1 MFPQTLFKPLKSQAL
16 STRPSH
22 ALEFSSHTNF
32 HRSWPTL
39 FPQLH
44 HVKRPV
50 LATTKSAAAPAVDA
64 QPSAP
69 PASLEHIITE
79 FTSLS
84 DPRERSKLLIQKY
97 AKQLPSMDD
106 TLKTRENRVMGCTAQ
121 VWVSASLDSTNG
133 GTVTFTGDSDSE
145 ITRGLCAIL
154 VKSLSGLTP
163 HQIRNV
169 PSSSLQQ
176 IAALASPGGLARS
189 RTNGFLNM
197 LETMKK
203 KAAQLELQSSS
214 TTTTMNALPA
224 FPSLIIK
231 ADGASAQGAYA
242 EAQAAFLTPDPATV
256 TQLVHL
262 LSTKKIGVV
271 AHFYMD
277 PQVQG
282 VLSAAAKEWAHIKI
296 SDSLVMADGAVAM
309 AEAGCSTIVVLGV
322 DFMSENVRAIL
333 DEAGHS
339 GVDVYRM
346 ASDPIGCSLAE
357 AAESPEYD
365 SYLNEA
371 SKTPN
376 SLHVVYINTSLK
388 TKAVAHSMV
397 PTITCTSSNVV
408 NTVLTAFAQVP
419 GSHVWYG
426 PDSYMGANLA
436 ALFTSLAGLTDE
448 EVKQVHLSHTVASI
462 KSLLPRLRYFQ
473 NGTCIVHHL
482 FGEEVCDIVRRG
494 YPDAYLTAHFE
505 VPGEM
510 FSLAMEA
517 KRSRDMG
524 VVGSTQNI
532 LDFIAA
538 RVGEALERPHPD
550 RLQFV
555 LGTETGMITSI
566 VLKVQELLKK
576 AGGRQDVEVEIVFPV
591 SSDAITTESTMAS
604 ATTATGGVLP
614 GGLAVVP
621 GPASG
626 EGCSSEGGCASCPYM
641 KMNNLQALLTV
652 CQRVG
657 DAAGGSAMLEGYKP
671 KAYADKVGGKS
682 MARAGCEPILHMR
695 GFQKMGRLP
704 DDLVVDITTRY

>member
-1 MFPQTLFKPLKSQAL
+1 
-16 STRPSH
+16 
-22 ALEFSSHTNF
+22 
-32 HRSWPTL
+32 
-39 FPQLH
+39 
-44 HVKRPV
+44 
-50 LATTKSAAAPAVDA
+50 
-64 QPSAP
+64 
-69 PASLEHIITE
+69 
-79 FTSLS
+79 
-84 DPRERSKLLIQKY
+84 
-97 AKQLPSMDD
+97 
-106 TLKTRENRVMGCTAQ
+106 
-121 VWVSASLDSTNG
+121 
-133 GTVTFTGDSDSE
+133 
-145 ITRGLCAIL
+145 
-154 VKSLSGLTP
+154 
-163 HQIRNV
+163 
-169 PSSSLQQ
+169 
-176 IAALASPGGLARS
+176 
-189 RTNGFLNM
+189 
-197 LETMKK
+197 MKK

-214 TTTTMNALPA
+214 TIITTPLPT

-242 EAQAAFLTPDPATV
+242 EAQAAFLTPDPTTV
-256 TQLVHL
+256 SQLVHL

-282 VLSAAAKEWAHIKI
+282 VLSAAAKQWPHIKI
-296 SDSLVMADGAVAM
+296 SDSLVMADGAIAM

-339 GVDVYRM
+339 GVGVYRM

-357 AAESPEYD
+357 AAESSEYE
-365 SYLNEA
+365 SYLTEA

-436 ALFTSLAGLTDE
+436 ALFTSLAGLTDK
-448 EVKQVHLSHTVASI
+448 EVKQVHPDHTVASI
-462 KSLLPRLRYFQ
+462 KSLLPRMRYFQ

-566 VLKVQELLKK
+566 VLKVQELLKD
-576 AGGRQDVEVEIVFPV
+576 AGGREDVEVEIVFPV
-591 SSDAITTESTMAS
+591 SSDSITTESTMAS
-604 ATTATGGVLP
+604 STASNSGTTSGGVLP

-641 KMNNLQALLTV
+641 KMNDLQALLTV
-652 CQRVG
+652 CRRV
-657 DAAGGSAMLEGYKP
+657 DDTAGGEAMLEGYKP
-671 KAYADKVGGKS
+671 KAYEDKVGGKS

-695 GFQKMGRLP
+695 GFQKGGKLP
-704 DDLVVDITTRY
+704 DDLVVDITTRT

>member
-1 MFPQTLFKPLKSQAL
+1 
-16 STRPSH
+16 
-22 ALEFSSHTNF
+22 
-32 HRSWPTL
+32 
-39 FPQLH
+39 
-44 HVKRPV
+44 
-50 LATTKSAAAPAVDA
+50 
-64 QPSAP
+64 
-69 PASLEHIITE
+69 
-79 FTSLS
+79 
-84 DPRERSKLLIQKY
+84 
-97 AKQLPSMDD
+97 
-106 TLKTRENRVMGCTAQ
+106 
-121 VWVSASLDSTNG
+121 
-133 GTVTFTGDSDSE
+133 
-145 ITRGLCAIL
+145 
-154 VKSLSGLTP
+154 
-163 HQIRNV
+163 
-169 PSSSLQQ
+169 
-176 IAALASPGGLARS
+176 
-189 RTNGFLNM
+189 M

-203 KAAQLELQSSS
+203 KAIQLELSINNNTNS
-214 TTTTMNALPA
+214 TTHALPT
-224 FPSLIIK
+224 FPSLVIK

-242 EAQAAFLTPDPATV
+242 EAQAAFLTPDPTTV
-256 TQLVHL
+256 SKLVHL

-282 VLSAAAKEWAHIKI
+282 VLSAAAKQWPHIKI

-333 DEAGHS
+333 DEAGHTAV
-339 GVDVYRM
+339 GVYRM

-357 AAESPEYD
+357 AAESSDYD
-365 SYLNEA
+365 AYLSEA
-371 SKTPN
+371 SKTPR

-419 GSHVWYG
+419 GGTVWYG

-436 ALFTSLAGLTDE
+436 ALFTTLALLPDE
-448 EVKQVHLSHTVASI
+448 EVRKVHPDHTAASI
-462 KSLLPRLRYFQ
+462 KSLLPRLNYFR

-510 FSLAMEA
+510 FGLAMEA

-566 VLKVQELLKK
+566 VLKVQEMLRA
-576 AGGRQDVEVEIVFPV
+576 AGGREDVEVEIVFPV
-591 SSDAITTESTMAS
+591 SSDSITTESTMANNG
-604 ATTATGGVLP
+604 GGVLP

-641 KMNNLQALLTV
+641 KMNDLQALLTV
-652 CQRVG
+652 CQRMG
-657 DAAGGSAMLEGYKP
+657 DTGGGEAMLEGYKP
-671 KAYADKVGGKS
+671 KAYEDTVGGKS

-695 GFQKMGRLP
+695 GFQKEGRLP
-704 DDLVVDITTRY
+704 DDLVMDITTRN